1 MAHVASV
8 RKEIGIRTI
17 FNVLGPL
24 CNPAEIDARIIG
36 VSSKALGQTFAET
49 MQLMGV
55 TRAMVVC
62 GFEDLDEISPEG
74 RTHIWRLDTE
84 SKLEYLTVEPADFG
98 LLSHP
103 ISRVK
108 SGTPPENAAL
118 LLKLLDGE
126 LPEDNPVQDFVLLNA
141 AALLVCAEVAK
152 DWKDGVKIARESI
165 KASKS
170 GIDILCQRYLE
181 CPTDLNEFKLLP
193 DDYFSKI
200 WFKTPAN
207 RTPPRISILWITF
220 SRMTQS
226 QYSPSER
233 SMSKYSPY
241 ISTRAKSTPY
251 TPAQYSVTRS
261 RSTTN
266 GSLETEVVSKD
277 HTPPQFSW

>member
-165 KASKS
+165 KS
-170 GIDILCQRYLE
+170 GSARKALDGFVRSSSE
-181 CPTDLNEFKLLP
+181 VADLVTKL
-193 DDYFSKI
+193 
-200 WFKTPAN
+200 
-207 RTPPRISILWITF
+207 RG
-220 SRMTQS
+220 
-226 QYSPSER
+226 
-233 SMSKYSPY
+233 
-241 ISTRAKSTPY
+241 RAEGK
-251 TPAQYSVTRS
+251 
-261 RSTTN
+261 
-266 GSLETEVVSKD
+266 
-277 HTPPQFSW
+277 